1 LLEQGWAAWCLQAP
15 VAPSLDGVMMKVKS
29 SYCLL
34 FLLVYTFSSA
44 VALQASPQEA
54 LEEIATADKIDTV
67 IKHLPVKVEEHLRK
81 LPAKERA
88 AVAEKLLLSKNLE
101 REGGKLARSDD
112 GSAWEVV
119 EKEGQEKTVLTFKNT
134 YISGANALVELEIK
148 GQRHGE
154 AKLHS
159 ESMFIGMRFEGGEWR
174 VQQLGHWQKADLEE
188 EFLRNEEPREQVPE
202 AAAASTLRT
211 LNTSIVTYMT
221 TYPDQGCPGS
231 LQALSGHENQEST
244 RDHAMLLEPTFL
256 QDPAIKNGYE
266 FRYMRVDQ
274 EHYQITAI
282 PLRWGDGTR
291 SLFTDETALLRAAS
305 ENRPANAKDPPLD

>member
-1 LLEQGWAAWCLQAP
+1 
-15 VAPSLDGVMMKVKS
+15 MMRVKD
-29 SYCLL
+29 SYSLL
-34 FLLVYTFSSA
+34 FLLVCTFSSA
-44 VALQASPQEA
+44 MALQASPQEA

-88 AVAEKLLLSKNLE
+88 AVAENLLLSKNLE
-101 REGGKLARSDD
+101 REGRKLARSDD

-119 EKEGQEKTVLTFKNT
+119 EKEGQEKTILTFKNT
-134 YISGANALVELEIK
+134 YISGANALVELEIQ

-174 VQQLGHWQKADLEE
+174 VQQLGHWQKTDLEE
-188 EFLRNEEPREQVPE
+188 EFLRNEQPREQVPE

-231 LQALSGHENQEST
+231 LQALSGRENQEAT
-244 RDHAMLLEPTFL
+244 ADHAMLLDQTFL

-266 FRYMRVDQ
+266 FHYLRVDQ

-282 PLRWGDGTR
+282 PLRWGDGMR
-291 SLFTDETALLRAAS
+291 SLFTDETAILRAAS
-305 ENRPANAKDPPLD
+305 ENRPANANDPPLD